1 VEIGRTE
8 MRVQTTVN
16 YDDIQAVFSAT
27 LVKNDYGVPG
37 SPVWWSPEDIE
48 LEEVTI
54 LDVTFSGKKGLDTLP
69 DKLVDALYEMVNNT
83 DGDWE

>member
-1 VEIGRTE
+1 

-27 LVKNDYGVPG
+27 MVKDDYGVPG
-37 SPVWWSPEDIE
+37 SPTWWSPEDIE

-54 LDVTFSGKKGLDTLP
+54 LDVTFSGKKELDTLP
-69 DKLVDALYEMVNNT
+69 DKLVEALHEMVDNM
-83 DGDWE
+83 DGEWE

>member
-1 VEIGRTE
+1 

-27 LVKNDYGVPG
+27 LVKNDYGVLG
-37 SPVWWSPEDIE
+37 SPVWWEPEDIE

-54 LDVTFSGKKGLDTLP
+54 LEVTFSGKREIGALP
-69 DKLVDALYEMVNNT
+69 YKLVEALYEMVDNM
-83 DGDWE
+83 DGEWE

>member
-1 VEIGRTE
+1 